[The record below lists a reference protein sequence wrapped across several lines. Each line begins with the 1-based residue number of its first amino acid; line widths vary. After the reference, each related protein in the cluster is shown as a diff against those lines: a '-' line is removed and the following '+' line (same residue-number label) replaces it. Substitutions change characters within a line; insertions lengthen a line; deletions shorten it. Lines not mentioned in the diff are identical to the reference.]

1 MRGSAITEEQ
11 KLDFLELTRAGYL
24 RPEAAR
30 IVGSTGSRFRALC
43 NPEGQNY
50 DERFARIY
58 NSIHESGE
66 HEANRLDRL
75 REAAFTRAIL
85 ESDRLLEK
93 LMLIYDPHWEPL
105 RTQRVDINANI
116 ESFVQQHFGKLN
128 AEQIRQVIA
137 WVKENGEENIID
149 ALPKKELEAA

>member
-1 MRGSAITEEQ
+1 MVE
-11 KLDFLELTRAGYL
+11 
-24 RPEAAR
+24 
-30 IVGSTGSRFRALC
+30 STGSRFRALC
-43 NPEGQNY
+43 NPESSNY

-58 NSIHESGE
+58 NSIIESGE
-66 HEANRLDRL
+66 HEENRLDRL
-75 REAAFTRAIL
+75 RQAAFTRALI

-105 RTQRVDINANI
+105 RTQRMEVNANI
-116 ESFVQQHFGKLN
+116 ESFVQQHFGQLN

-149 ALPKKELEAA
+149 AVPQGELEAA